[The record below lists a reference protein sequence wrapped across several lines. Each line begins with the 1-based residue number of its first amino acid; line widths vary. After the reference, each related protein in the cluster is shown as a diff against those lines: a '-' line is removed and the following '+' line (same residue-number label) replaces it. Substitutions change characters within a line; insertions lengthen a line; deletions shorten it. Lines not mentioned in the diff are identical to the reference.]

1 MAGSNLRK
9 FTNPGFLR
17 ALEFSNLIKLLRK
30 FDGYFSGVVHFEYDG
45 IEQEKFNFDR
55 LAAILVDQMMVGE
68 YAELFD
74 AFALIGAMSS
84 DSREDIL
91 REFIDA
97 QPYSNEAGDD
107 MTAADLA
114 VLVYLHD
121 PEKLNEID
129 VEFTATKKKS
139 FAMRATRRDL
149 SSLEITKEHL
159 AVFEEQLNSVF
170 VSKHRGKTAKVYT
183 PSREGDEYWF
193 IIRHG
198 DSFKRQ
204 GTVAKEKESKTLAFQ
219 PESFD
224 LLVLNICSGEL
235 RICVP
240 SDPQWLEECYA
251 QTLGKA
257 LFNDFSAFEDRRNN
271 ELERLKELGEKALVY
286 SGTAA
291 VKRLD
296 LISLRFLHSP
306 DCPMIDQLTT
316 SAGDLFRDMRS
327 VNYNI
332 AGVGTILEA
341 KFAVKIGNKE
351 KTITLKNNNRSGY
364 DYDEFGVVVDE
375 WLRSVGILPTS
386 KALEKAA

>member
-1 MAGSNLRK
+1 M
-9 FTNPGFLR
+9 
-17 ALEFSNLIKLLRK
+17 
-30 FDGYFSGVVHFEYDG
+30 
-45 IEQEKFNFDR
+45 
-55 LAAILVDQMMVGE
+55 
-68 YAELFD
+68 
-74 AFALIGAMSS
+74 
-84 DSREDIL
+84 
-91 REFIDA
+91 
-97 QPYSNEAGDD
+97 
-107 MTAADLA
+107 
-114 VLVYLHD
+114 
-121 PEKLNEID
+121 
-129 VEFTATKKKS
+129 
-139 FAMRATRRDL
+139 
-149 SSLEITKEHL
+149 
-159 AVFEEQLNSVF
+159 
-170 VSKHRGKTAKVYT
+170 
-183 PSREGDEYWF
+183 
-193 IIRHG
+193 
-198 DSFKRQ
+198 
-204 GTVAKEKESKTLAFQ
+204 
-219 PESFD
+219 FD

-375 WLRSVGILPTS
+375 WLRSVGILPSS